1 MVTKSVPA
9 PNVSDRLLDDADR
22 LELKIY
28 RKPAGGVYAEWC
40 LHGRC
45 GQMFDGL
52 IESDDDESLG
62 PSDLSLLVEL
72 ISRIQ
77 E

>member
-1 MVTKSVPA
+1 MVTKAIPPA
-9 PNVSDRLLDDADR
+9 SLSDRLLDDADR

-28 RKPAGGVYAEWC
+28 RKATGGIYAEWQ
-40 LHGRC
+40 LHGRL
-45 GQMFDGL
+45 GQLFDGL
-52 IESDDDESLG
+52 IESDTDEDLG